1 MRVFLFGSPTSA
13 RTIRF
18 PGHNFFDA
26 DLVRV
31 LEEVGAGRGRASY
44 VLMER
49 LRPRVERNVLLRRDT
64 PPEPCDVV
72 GELGV
77 FGAYIR

>member
-1 MRVFLFGSPTSA
+1 M
-13 RTIRF
+13 
-18 PGHNFFDA
+18 
-26 DLVRV
+26 